1 MEINKINTL
10 PNYINTFLNKNIKD
24 LLSIYEQGIKENKSG
39 NLGMKCS
46 QKNNIMDVF
55 FLNDKLSS
63 EFIPKD
69 TYEKIEKNK
78 KLFIIQDLDLKSIF
92 LVYN

>member
-46 QKNNIMDVF
+46 QKNN
-55 FLNDKLSS
+55 
-63 EFIPKD
+63 
-69 TYEKIEKNK
+69 
-78 KLFIIQDLDLKSIF
+78 
-92 LVYN
+92 